1 MDEIKI
7 KFVADSDKILWQ
19 QYFDLCQEISRK
31 YYKKG
36 YEPDKTPEEFRESI
50 RGNSYNLSVREDF
63 VVFEKGEPIA
73 WFDLSIVN
81 NDLYF
86 GFDVNSGTVPEEI
99 LHAVLSKVRESM
111 QKILL
116 P

>member
-7 KFVADSDKILWQ
+7 EFVADSDKILWQ

-50 RGNSYNLSVREDF
+50 RGNSYNLSVLIESVQRRHGRRDSLAPWPPRAGPHPRGSFGYAPDHFRRGGRIEDSD
-63 VVFEKGEPIA
+63 GN
-73 WFDLSIVN
+73 DLSTN
-81 NDLYF
+81 
-86 GFDVNSGTVPEEI
+86 
-99 LHAVLSKVRESM
+99 R
-111 QKILL
+111 
-116 P
+116 